1 METGRAD
8 RGSEGKPVKF
18 VAIVDGEQIPVEV
31 LRDGDRFRVGV
42 GERWFD
48 ADLVAANAS
57 LSTLRL
63 DDRRQFA
70 VVHQRTRDTHEVYFA
85 NRRIE
90 LELKDPLALARG
102 NAELDGA
109 GDEQTIR
116 AIMPGRVVRITA
128 EAGAEVGKG
137 ESLLVVEAMKMENAI
152 QAPRAGR
159 IAAVHVSVGEI
170 VESGA
175 DLVTIE

>member
-1 METGRAD
+1 M
-8 RGSEGKPVKF
+8 KF
-18 VAIVDGEQIPVEV
+18 VAIVDGDQIPVEV
-31 LRDGDRFRVGV
+31 LREGERFRVRV
-42 GERWFD
+42 GTRWFD

-63 DDRRQFA
+63 DGHNQYA
-70 VVHQRTRDTHEVYFA
+70 VVHQRTRDTHEIFFA

-90 LELKDPLALARG
+90 LDLKDPLALARG
-102 NAELDGA
+102 NAEHEAA

-128 EAGAEVGKG
+128 EPGAEVDKG
-137 ESLLVVEAMKMENAI
+137 EGLLVVEAMKMENAI

-159 IAAVHVSVGEI
+159 VSAVHVSVDQV